1 MTSKGGEGCAF
12 VAGYNLEHKHSQN
25 ASDASRPT
33 RFLTVQLLLISNMT
47 YKI

>member
-1 MTSKGGEGCAF
+1 MTSKGAEGCAF

-33 RFLTVQLLLISNMT
+33 RSHCPTMAH
-47 YKI
+47 K